1 MSAKRKLSS
10 SNKSQKTLL
19 DISSVSSSLRSPN
32 KIKLIS
38 ALLLPKFL
46 LRKIK
51 NY

>member
-1 MSAKRKLSS
+1 MQSIMENGFVKNFLMIAKY
-10 SNKSQKTLL
+10 
-19 DISSVSSSLRSPN
+19 PFCFN
-32 KIKLIS
+32 KIKLIL